1 MRKEGTALRNLLI
14 IGGTIIGLVIVTI
27 LIAKYLV

>member
-14 IGGTIIGLVIVTI
+14 IGGTIIGLVFISI
-27 LIAKYLV
+27 LIAKYVV